1 MHAMTHR
8 LRRAVAFLPT
18 LFDYIYIDIQ
28 LFPMERRKRISTF
41 ATIAIG
47 MLVGSVLLLGIYPST
62 VSAQQQASPADE
74 ADEVVTIRAVGS
86 KLVYETTEVEVEAG
100 TTVTIRLDNSES
112 TMPHNLV
119 LLKNQDDIRPVGMAA
134 LQAQQTDYVPE
145 SESDKMIA
153 HTALARPGE
162 VVEVTFEVP
171 PAGEYPYV
179 CTYPGHFQ
187 TMRGTLIAVEGS

>member
-1 MHAMTHR
+1 
-8 LRRAVAFLPT
+8 
-18 LFDYIYIDIQ
+18 
-28 LFPMERRKRISTF
+28 MEQRKRISTF
-41 ATIAIG
+41 ATVAFGI
-47 MLVGSVLLLGIYPST
+47 LVGSVLLLGIRPST
-62 VSAQQQASPADE
+62 VSAQQQEAPEDE

-86 KLVYETTEVEVEAG
+86 KLVYETTEIEVEAG

-112 TMPHNLV
+112 TMPHNV
-119 LLKNQDDIRPVGMAA
+119 VVLKNRDDIRPVGMAA

-187 TMRGTLIAVEGS
+187 TMRGTLISVEGS